1 MCRFDVSVCVDLI
14 CVSVCVD
21 LMSVCVDLMC
31 VSVCIDLMLSDSEA
45 PQLAA
50 IEDSD
55 DEEDDDWEPEAAAG
69 MSRCR
74 LSDRHE

>member
-1 MCRFDVSVCVDLI
+1 
-14 CVSVCVD
+14 
-21 LMSVCVDLMC
+21 MSVCV
-31 VSVCIDLMLSDSEA
+31 DLMLSDSEA

-69 MSRCR
+69 MSRCK
-74 LSDRHE
+74 LSDRCECEVAVVQHSRSIK

>member
-1 MCRFDVSVCVDLI
+1 MCRFDASVCV
-14 CVSVCVD
+14 
-21 LMSVCVDLMC
+21 
-31 VSVCIDLMLSDSEA
+31 DLMLSDSEA

-69 MSRCR
+69 MSRCK
-74 LSDRHE
+74 LSDRHECECEVAVVQHSSSNSKFQ